1 MAVKLGKLDF
11 EPVEDNLDL
20 VSAKSRQAI
29 EEKSLKD
36 VLVTAI
42 DDKLSDTAAFCQHYG
57 VGLDVSANCV
67 IVEAKRGDKVWY
79 AACIVLA
86 TTRAD
91 INGVV
96 RKHLDARK
104 VSFAPMDK
112 ATASS
117 GMEYGAITPIGLPPD
132 WPVLVDAAVV
142 KTPYVVIG
150 SGHRGSKLLVP
161 GALLAD
167 LPNSTVLD
175 LAQMSPR

>member
-1 MAVKLGKLDF
+1 MIKTMKLGKLDF
-11 EPVEDNLDL
+11 EPVEEHLDL
-20 VSAKSRQAI
+20 VSQKTRQAL
-29 EEKSLKD
+29 EAGKLSN
-36 VLVTAI
+36 VLVSAI
-42 DDKLSDTAAFCQHYG
+42 DDKLSDTAAFCEYYDIG
-57 VGLDVSANCV
+57 MDISANCV

-104 VSFAPMDK
+104 VSFAAMEK

-117 GMEYGAITPIGLPPD
+117 GMEYGAITPIGLPAD
-132 WPVLVDAAVV
+132 WPVLVDEAVT
-142 KTPYVVIG
+142 KTPHVVIG
-150 SGHRGSKLLVP
+150 SGHRGSKLVVP

-167 LPNSTVLD
+167 LPNSKVLD
-175 LAQMSPR
+175 LAQKN